1 MSEENF
7 NLAKFK
13 EDLEKMRKARAEE
26 SAQASA
32 IIEKH
37 FKNAGLPFRK
47 SGETKTWESC
57 GWDLYLNVDDHFR
70 DEENSP
76 MLKAMFVELV
86 DFCEISTSESFAYIM
101 KVLLEK
107 FISQDPP
114 RSRITPLLP
123 QKALAQFD
131 EINQMLDDD
140 HERYLEIL
148 DQQGY

>member
-1 MSEENF
+1 MSEETF
-7 NLAKFK
+7 NLAKFN

-26 SAQASA
+26 SARASA

-47 SGETKTWESC
+47 TGETKTWESC
-57 GWDLYLNVDDHFR
+57 SWDLYLNVDDHFR
-70 DEENSP
+70 DREKSP

-101 KVLLEK
+101 KILLEK
-107 FISQDPP
+107 FT
-114 RSRITPLLP
+114 RSRIKPFLP
-123 QKALAQFD
+123 PKAVAQFA
-131 EINQMLDDD
+131 EIDRMLDDD

>member
-1 MSEENF
+1 MSEEIF

-13 EDLEKMRKARAEE
+13 EDLEKMKKARAEE

-47 SGETKTWESC
+47 TGETKTWESC
-57 GWDLYLNVDDHFR
+57 SWDLYLNIDKHLRNEDHR
-70 DEENSP
+70 E

-86 DFCEISTSESFAYIM
+86 DFCEISTSESFAYKLKI
-101 KVLLEK
+101 LLEK
-107 FISQDPP
+107 LIQSNPP
-114 RSRITPLLP
+114 RSKFMLLLP
-123 QKALAQFD
+123 QKALAQFA
-131 EINQMLDDD
+131 EIDRMLDDD

-148 DQQGY
+148 NQQGY

>member
-1 MSEENF
+1 MSEETF
-7 NLAKFK
+7 NLAKFN

-47 SGETKTWESC
+47 TGETKTWESC
-57 GWDLYLNVDDHFR
+57 SWDLYLNVDDHFR
-70 DEENSP
+70 DREKSP

-101 KVLLEK
+101 KILLEK
-107 FISQDPP
+107 FT
-114 RSRITPLLP
+114 RSRIKPFLP
-123 QKALAQFD
+123 PKAVAQFA
-131 EINQMLDDD
+131 EIDRMLDDD

>member
-1 MSEENF
+1 MSEETF
-7 NLAKFK
+7 NLAKFN

-47 SGETKTWESC
+47 TGETKTWESC
-57 GWDLYLNVDDHFR
+57 SWDLYLNVDDHFR
-70 DEENSP
+70 DREKSP

-101 KVLLEK
+101 KILLEK
-107 FISQDPP
+107 FT
-114 RSRITPLLP
+114 RSSIKPFLP
-123 QKALAQFD
+123 QKAIAQFA
-131 EINQMLDDD
+131 EIDRMLDDD